1 MPEFPFGKAFTYCPI
16 IPDEVEVCYVQ
27 PEASFPFPT
36 PRPAEHHEV
45 QPPVPLRPSRSLF
58 HPPTLWL
65 GVFLLLILLGSYNVH
80 PVSFSTIL
88 LAGLLAV
95 LRSFV
100 SFHAAAGISTFA
112 GLHRLACPAIGGD
125 VPLHAFASFAG
136 KRLILVDSGCTIS
149 TTSNISFFFGPF
161 TPIRKVLRFLV
172 GSITATAE
180 GFVQV
185 HTSGLAGYL
194 RRGRTFRSCLCL
206 RTRCPRLRL
215 LLRRQGTYHSGPCL
229 E

>member
-1 MPEFPFGKAFTYCPI
+1 VPEFPFGKACTYCPI

-45 QPPVPLRPSRSLF
+45 QPPVPLRPSRSWF

-65 GVFLLLILLGSYNVH
+65 GVLLLLILLGSYDVH

-88 LAGLLAV
+88 LAGLLSV

-100 SFHAAAGISTFA
+100 SFHAAARISTFA

-125 VPLHAFASFAG
+125 VPFTLLLVLLASVLSW
-136 KRLILVDSGCTIS
+136 LIPGA
-149 TTSNISFFFGPF
+149 
-161 TPIRKVLRFLV
+161 RFPP
-172 GSITATAE
+172 
-180 GFVQV
+180 
-185 HTSGLAGYL
+185 
-194 RRGRTFRSCLCL
+194 RPMFRSFMDPSTPYA
-206 RTRCPRLRL
+206 RYF
-215 LLRRQGTYHSGPCL
+215 GF
-229 E
+229 